1 MSKNEWLKIK
11 NQTDTSAEMYISG
24 DIVGD
29 DIGGTLE
36 YFGDDGTGYNWPNNI
51 KQQLDAV
58 SGKDLTVYINSGGG
72 DVFAG
77 MAIAN
82 MIKRCKGETTAV
94 VDGYCCSI
102 ATEIF
107 FAADKCKMPKNAYLM
122 VHKPSTCACGDANDL
137 KKTID
142 MLDTIQQGIETT
154 YNDAAKEGV
163 SADKIHEMTENETWL
178 TGEQAAEV
186 FNIEVLDAVQAV
198 AYAGDTEKFFK
209 NKPKNLHF
217 MNEKQPPEPPK
228 PTDNAAKIAA
238 ENKKKSQKAQIAL
251 ALAKGSMII

>member
-58 SGKDLTVYINSGGG
+58 GDKDLTVYINSGGG

-82 MIKRCKGETTAV
+82 MIKRHKCQTTAV

-102 ATEIF
+102 ATQIL

-122 VHKPSTCACGDANDL
+122 IHKPATCACGDANDMR
-137 KKTID
+137 KTID
-142 MLDTIQQGIETT
+142 VLDTIQQGIETT

-178 TGEQAAEV
+178 TGEAAAEV

-198 AYAGDTEKFFK
+198 AYAGDTAKFFK
-209 NKPKNLHF
+209 NKPENLHF
-217 MNEKQPPEPPK
+217 MTEKQPPEPPK

-251 ALAKGSMII
+251 ALAKGSMIV